1 MIEANPLM
9 PVKARITEIKEM
21 TDIEKLITIQFHD
34 SADQEKFKYI
44 PGQFIKL
51 GVMGVGEAPI
61 SICTAQTK
69 DPGIELCIRNAG
81 RVTNA
86 VHNLDVSDTIWVRG
100 PYGNGFPM
108 EDFSG
113 KNLLLVAGGLGVAPI
128 RGVLQYALNNRE
140 RFGEIS
146 LLYGIRSYD
155 LMLYRDEI
163 LNYFRKGDRM
173 GAKVYLSYE
182 DKEDQ
187 VCIGLESERDD
198 RCTQGLVTKLFSML
212 DSHNSNTVAILGGPP
227 IMYKFTV
234 MELEKLGFTPEQI
247 YMTLE
252 RRMRCGVG
260 QCGHCIVGTGK
271 SIKYVCKD
279 GPVFTQWD
287 AMNTKGMI

>member
-1 MIEANPLM
+1 MIETNPLM
-9 PVKARITEIKEM
+9 PIKAEITKIHEM
-21 TDIEKLITIQFHD
+21 TDIEKLFTLKFQD
-34 SADQEKFKYI
+34 LADQEKFNYM

-61 SICTAQTK
+61 SICTAQTD

-86 VHNLDVSDTIWVRG
+86 VHNLDVGDTVWVRG

-108 EDFSG
+108 EDFLG

-128 RGVLQYALNNRE
+128 RGVLQYVLNNRE

-173 GAKVYLSYE
+173 GVKVYLS
-182 DKEDQ
+182 
-187 VCIGLESERDD
+187 
-198 RCTQGLVTKLFSML
+198 
-212 DSHNSNTVAILGGPP
+212 
-227 IMYKFTV
+227 
-234 MELEKLGFTPEQI
+234 
-247 YMTLE
+247 
-252 RRMRCGVG
+252 
-260 QCGHCIVGTGK
+260 
-271 SIKYVCKD
+271 
-279 GPVFTQWD
+279 
-287 AMNTKGMI
+287 